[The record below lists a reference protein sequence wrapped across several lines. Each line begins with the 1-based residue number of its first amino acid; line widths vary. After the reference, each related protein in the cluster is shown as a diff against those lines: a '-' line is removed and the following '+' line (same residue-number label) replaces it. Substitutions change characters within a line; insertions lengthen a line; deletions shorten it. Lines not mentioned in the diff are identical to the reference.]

1 MRDEMYRCDRVE
13 EILGKDLLDE
23 FRNIEALLDL
33 IDYRMVDAADNYRYA
48 YLRLFLHDTL
58 HGKKASTRMITSVVS
73 PVLWLLSK
81 FKHRKTPKADPRLVF
96 SNTFLLS
103 ARYPA
108 ARETIEKNGGC
119 TAILTYTD
127 MLKLEGKAQ
136 QLNLKASLKPERHA
150 ARPVYFRGG
159 SIIGGKLEKAVM
171 AYGEAVYGPAGAK
184 DRNAVHAAMVQLREA
199 YLSRVGKIESC
210 LRKEDCA
217 LYMTVNQFNLRD
229 LLIIHACKNLGVRTM
244 QQEHFALQFS
254 WLPYSEEKKMDR
266 LSFVGEYGFWNEA
279 ERIFQGK
286 VYRYV
291 SPLYRLEEIR
301 YLVTGN
307 PEISREKAEELRKRY
322 PPERKLTLMLASHQD
337 YELEGIRDQYT
348 EWRWKIFLGLRE
360 LKDRQ
365 KIAVSVRYTPGKEQ
379 EFREKE
385 EPILK
390 KWGFRISESV
400 PGNLM
405 EDLLTSCAI
414 MSSTSSVMS
423 TARLFGKPVYR
434 VEDFHYSYVHVDDE
448 VYEVK
453 PEEIADIVIP
463 EGLENTVP
471 EIDFDAIFDVN
482 RIKWVTGTGS
492 R

>member
-58 HGKKASTRMITSVVS
+58 HGKKAATKAVTSAIS
-73 PVLWLLSK
+73 PILWLLSK
-81 FKHRKTPKADPRLVF
+81 WKHRKTPKADPRLLF

-108 ARETIEKNGGC
+108 AREAIEKDVGC
-119 TAILTYTD
+119 TAILTFTD
-127 MLKLEGKAQ
+127 MLKLEGKNQ
-136 QLNLKASLKPERHA
+136 QLNLKASLKPEMHKA
-150 ARPVYFRGG
+150 KPIFFRGG
-159 SIIGGKLEKAVM
+159 SIIGGKLQKAVM

-184 DRNAVHAAMVQLREA
+184 DRQAVRKAMQNLQKA
-199 YLSRVGKIESC
+199 YLDRVEKIESC

-229 LLIIHACKNLGVRTM
+229 LLIIHACKNLGIRTM

-254 WLPYSEEKKMDR
+254 WLPYSEENKMDR

-279 ERIFQGK
+279 ERVFQEK

-301 YLVTGN
+301 FRVTGN
-307 PEISREKAEELRKRY
+307 PEISREKAEELRKKY

-337 YELEGIRDQYT
+337 YELEGIRDQYVD
-348 EWRWKIFLGLRE
+348 WRWKIFKGLKE

-365 KIAVSVRYTPGKEQ
+365 NITVCVRYTPGKEQ

-385 EPILK
+385 EPVLK
-390 KWGFRISESV
+390 EWGFKISESV

-434 VEDFHYSYVHVDDE
+434 VEDFHYPYVHVDDE
-448 VYEVK
+448 VHEVK
-453 PEEIADIVIP
+453 PEEIPDIIIP

-471 EIDFDAIFDVN
+471 EIDLDGIFDVS
-482 RIKWVTGTGS
+482 RIMDHWDQVH
-492 R
+492 